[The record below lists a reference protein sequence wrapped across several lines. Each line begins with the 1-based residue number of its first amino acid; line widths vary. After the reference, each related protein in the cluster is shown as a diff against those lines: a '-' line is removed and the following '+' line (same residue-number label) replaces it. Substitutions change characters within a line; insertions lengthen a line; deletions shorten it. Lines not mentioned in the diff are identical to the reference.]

1 MRIFSRINAFS
12 SSGRQLKLKE
22 NMKMLNALN
31 VSFCIAHKQIRNY
44 QKYSKYLL
52 KDF

>member
-22 NMKMLNALN
+22 NMKMLNVKCVKCELL
-31 VSFCIAHKQIRNY
+31 
-44 QKYSKYLL
+44 YSSQTDEKLS
-52 KDF
+52 KI